1 MLACIMKRKLRTF
14 SQKNMCILKKKQL
27 LSVVRRSMATIAI
40 AAMTTIGVSA
50 QTNSL
55 YIQYIDQ
62 YKDLAV
68 QQMNTYGIPASITL
82 AQAILES
89 GAGTGELARKSNNH
103 FGIKCGSSW
112 NGRTT
117 RHNDDSPRECFRVY
131 SSVADSYEDHSRFL
145 LRQRYSR
152 LFSLDRYDY
161 KAWARGLKA
170 CGYATNPAYADRL
183 ISLIERYQLY
193 KYDRPEQYRQ
203 IEDST
208 PAVIIHQLIENNG
221 ILCVIAQKGDT
232 WQSLSRD
239 LDISL
244 KKLLSRNEAPSVSMP
259 ITPGTFIYLEKKK
272 SSAAKI
278 YKDKLHNVRAGESMY
293 SISQLYG
300 IRLKKLYR
308 LNDMEPSQPLR
319 AGMLLKVR

>member
-1 MLACIMKRKLRTF
+1 MQFLINQKL
-14 SQKNMCILKKKQL
+14 LKV
-27 LSVVRRSMATIAI
+27 SRRSMAIIAI
-40 AAMTTIGVSA
+40 VAIATINVSA

-55 YIQYIDQ
+55 YSQYIAQ

-68 QQMNTYGIPASITL
+68 KQMNTYGIPASITL

-89 GAGTGELARKSNNH
+89 GAGKGELARKSNNH

-193 KYDRPEQYRQ
+193 KYDRPELYKPV
-203 IEDST
+203 EESA

-221 ILCVIAQKGDT
+221 ILCIIAQKGDT
-232 WQSLSRD
+232 WQSLSHD

-244 KKLLSRNEAPSVSMP
+244 KKLLSRNEVPSVSMS
-259 ITPGTFIYLEKKK
+259 IIPGTFIYLEKKK

-278 YKDKLHNVRAGESMY
+278 YKNKQHIVRAGESMY

-300 IRLKKLYR
+300 IRLKKLYK
-308 LNDMEPSQPLR
+308 LNDMDPSQPLR
-319 AGMLLKVR
+319 SGMHLKIR